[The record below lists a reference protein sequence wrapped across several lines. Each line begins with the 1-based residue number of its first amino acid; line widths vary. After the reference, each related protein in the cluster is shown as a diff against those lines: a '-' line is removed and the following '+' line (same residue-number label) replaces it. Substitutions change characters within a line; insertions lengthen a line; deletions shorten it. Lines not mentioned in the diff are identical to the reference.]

1 MVPEGFDALAEGGKR
16 PGHFRG
22 VATIVTKLFGIVQ
35 PAKVRL
41 VWPGQ
46 PLRAC
51 ACGGQTGKKENER
64 ALACLPT
71 HTPLLPSPTMPK
83 AYFGQKDAMQ
93 CVLIKRMV
101 EDLNLSPEIVIC
113 PTSE

>member
-1 MVPEGFDALAEGGKR
+1 
-16 PGHFRG
+16 
-22 VATIVTKLFGIVQ
+22 
-35 PAKVRL
+35 
-41 VWPGQ
+41 
-46 PLRAC
+46 
-51 ACGGQTGKKENER
+51 
-64 ALACLPT
+64 
-71 HTPLLPSPTMPK
+71 MPK